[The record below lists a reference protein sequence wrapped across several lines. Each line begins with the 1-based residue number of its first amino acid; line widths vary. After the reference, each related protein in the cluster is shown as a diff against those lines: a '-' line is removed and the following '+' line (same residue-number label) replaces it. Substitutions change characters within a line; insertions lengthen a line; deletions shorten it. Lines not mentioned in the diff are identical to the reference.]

1 LIILDAN
8 DINYLV
14 NNFSPDQLRAEISNA
29 REKLKREIDWKW
41 QAFYEDYIKACHSAI
56 SIQYKPKPHK
66 NPKFRESIE
75 EIKARYDLVDYISQ
89 HVKLRKSGNKF
100 QGLCPFHADKKT
112 PSFFVYPTGWHC
124 FGCLESGDIITFV
137 SKYKNMSIKDAIEDL
152 ARF

>member
-29 REKLKREIDWKW
+29 RQRLKGEIDWHW
-41 QAFYEDYIKACHSAI
+41 QAYYDDFINACQLAI

-66 NPKFRESIE
+66 SPQFRESIDD
-75 EIKARYDLVDYISQ
+75 IKRRYDLVDYIGQ
-89 HVKLRKSGNKF
+89 YVRLRKSGNKF
-100 QGLCPFHADKKT
+100 QGLCPFHSDKKT

-124 FGCLESGDIITFV
+124 FGCQKSGTIIDFV
-137 SKYKNMSIKDAIEDL
+137 MEYEHLDLKEAIKRL
-152 ARF
+152 AN

>member
-1 LIILDAN
+1 MIILDDN

-100 QGLCPFHADKKT
+100 QGLCPFHADRQSE
-112 PSFFVYPTGWHC
+112 SFFVYHNGWHC
-124 FGCLESGDIITFV
+124 FGCQKSGTIIDFEILYHNVDI
-137 SKYKNMSIKDAIEDL
+137 KEAIERL
-152 ARF
+152 SR